1 MKIYMAPLEG
11 ITSYIFRNAFA
22 KYYGGID
29 RYFTPFI
36 TPHPKKGFSPSEK
49 RDILPE
55 NNTKI
60 TVIPQILT
68 NQVDDFVKLSRL
80 SIKDSDLKEKGLR
93 SFGRCR
99 GA

>member
-1 MKIYMAPLEG
+1 MMKIYMAPLEG

-49 RDILPE
+49 RVITKLPRGQPKLAQIFSARYLVLVPE
-55 NNTKI
+55 KTK
-60 TVIPQILT
+60 
-68 NQVDDFVKLSRL
+68 
-80 SIKDSDLKEKGLR
+80 KELF
-93 SFGRCR
+93 SLISLYCLYL
-99 GA
+99 